1 MRGTLATTPQE
12 ALAQRATRRLAK
24 RHLIDFS
31 TYMAPR
37 WYKPVLHHMYVA
49 NYLEQ
54 VARYIQTGGKEGIGR
69 LMIFEPPR
77 YGKSVQVSQFFPAWL
92 LGNMPDCRIIL
103 ASYGA
108 ELAEEDS
115 LIVRNY
121 VSSREYKSLFGDNT
135 LEEYPVSLSEER
147 ASRGNWR
154 LAEPHRGGVKAAGVG
169 GGIVGFGAH
178 LLNINDPF
186 KGRKEAKSESY
197 RRDVMT
203 WYRSE
208 AYTRLEEGGA
218 VILTHTRWDTDD
230 QAGQLLQQMASD
242 DPDADQWTVV
252 MLPEI
257 ALKAEEYPKNEEQF
271 KENLMRGIYIPM
283 EDQLGRKPGEV
294 LWPQKYPLSAVK
306 RKHANVLDF
315 EAAAQFQQMPRLEK
329 GEIFSDSDF
338 GYVERAPLGLQ
349 WFAYVDL
356 ALGKTETSDFNAVA
370 PVAMD
375 ADGVLYIRDV
385 FKMRAID
392 EFLKMLKTWMLDDR
406 EQGTVWGI
414 ENHNFQS
421 LVVKDFMT
429 DRRLASVAVG
439 GVDIPWSDK
448 VEGARPWAIR
458 AKHGMVKLVRGAWNQ
473 SFIRTA
479 AGFPGAAHDDDID
492 SVSGGNHM
500 IADGAIGGG
509 KTASSEAIVVS
520 AEQLFG
526 EQLSVFG
533 N

>member
-1 MRGTLATTPQE
+1 MVSRAMLTTAPDE
-12 ALAQRATRRLAK
+12 AQAHRAKRRLAK

-37 WYKPVLHHMYVA
+37 WYKAVRHHMLIA
-49 NYLEQ
+49 GYLEQ
-54 VARYIQTGGKEGIGR
+54 VARYIKTGGKEGIGR
-69 LMIFEPPR
+69 LMIFCPPR

-121 VSSREYKSLFGDNT
+121 VSSKQYKSLFGDST
-135 LEEYPVSLSEER
+135 IEEFPVSLSEER
-147 ASRGNWR
+147 AGRGNWR
-154 LAEPHRGGVKAAGVG
+154 LADPHRGGVKAAGVG

-197 RRDVMT
+197 RKDVMT

-218 VILTHTRWDTDD
+218 VIITHTRWDMDD
-230 QAGQLLQQMASD
+230 LAGQELQKMVSD
-242 DPDADQWTVV
+242 EPDADQWTVV

-257 ALKAEEYPKNEEQF
+257 ALKAEEYPQNEEQF
-271 KENLMRGIYIPM
+271 NENLRRGIFIPM
-283 EDQLGRKPGEV
+283 KDQLQRQPGEV
-294 LWPQKYPLSAVK
+294 LWPEKYPIDVVR

-315 EAAAQFQQMPRLEK
+315 EAAAQFQQMPRLER
-329 GEIFSDSDF
+329 GEIFNDNDF
-338 GYVERAPLGLQ
+338 GFVDRAPSGLQ

-356 ALGKTETSDFNAVA
+356 ALGKSETSDYNVVA

-375 ADGVLYIRDV
+375 ADGVLYIRDLL
-385 FKMRAID
+385 KMRAME

-406 EQGTVWGI
+406 EQGTIWGI

-429 DRRLASVAVG
+429 DKRLARVAVG

-458 AKHGMVKLVRGAWNQ
+458 AKHGLVKLVRGSWNS

-479 AGFPGAAHDDDID
+479 SSFPGAAHDDEID
-492 SVSGGNHM
+492 TVSGGNHM
-500 IADGAIGGG
+500 IADGAVGTN

-520 AEQLFG
+520 AEEFFQSAFNL
-526 EQLSVFG
+526 
-533 N
+533 